1 MTYRSSF
8 MKAKDVAEWLGVSE
22 SAIYKWV
29 SEGTF
34 PSHTSWA
41 MRMHNVQRVGGIGK
55 KSNSGWRN
63 AVIPNATLIL
73 GAPGAVRLIL

>member
-29 SEGTF
+29 SGGDF
-34 PSHTSWA
+34 PKPYKLGNA
-41 MRMHNVQRVGGIGK
+41 DAQRAASRWDREEIK
-55 KSNSGWRN
+55 QWLEKRRD
-63 AVIPNATLIL
+63 T
-73 GAPGAVRLIL
+73 